1 MRQVLIDIFALLYM
15 PNPDCPYGLD
25 RANEFRYDKDLY
37 ERKLKF
43 FTKKYANYQSF
54 NKEYNEGWDFTLLN

>member
-1 MRQVLIDIFALLYM
+1 M

-37 ERKLKF
+37 ERKIKF